1 MKKGEKMPEDIF
13 ETLKNDKIS
22 ARVDEELFLNRSV
35 TKEFKQ
41 ENMEHAKIIY
51 QKKRKDA
58 KLNEAIDK
66 IKLGGNA
73 IKRLI
78 AQEKY

>member
-35 TKEFKQ
+35 TKEFK
-41 ENMEHAKIIY
+41 
-51 QKKRKDA
+51 
-58 KLNEAIDK
+58 
-66 IKLGGNA
+66 
-73 IKRLI
+73 
-78 AQEKY
+78 